1 MIHFQGLTTYRNH
14 KELKVT
20 KILAEKA
27 LQSLICINIVGTEG
41 LREQWSADLFTWLV
55 MLERTPHFAE
65 PDPGWE
71 KTNMLHTVLRRPHCL
86 WTLTTL
92 TLGGYSLRQN
102 LGSSAK
108 HPPVPQMEVS
118 LWKKSNLCSIVKCPI
133 PRVSFI

>member
-1 MIHFQGLTTYRNH
+1 MTYRNH

-55 MLERTPHFAE
+55 MLERTPRFAE

-71 KTNMLHTVLRRPHCL
+71 KN
-86 WTLTTL
+86 
-92 TLGGYSLRQN
+92 
-102 LGSSAK
+102 K
-108 HPPVPQMEVS
+108 
-118 LWKKSNLCSIVKCPI
+118 
-133 PRVSFI
+133 